1 MIMCTVRHVLT
12 GITIRQIRHVLLG
25 VISTCLRISGSIFVR
40 IVIVIVGIV
49 PVRMI
54 LHAST
59 VGMGLI
65 FCLTRLEGTAWVLV
79 RVRGT

>member
-1 MIMCTVRHVLT
+1 MIMCTVRHVLM
-12 GITIRQIRHVLLG
+12 GIIIRQMRHVLLG
-25 VISTCLRISGSIFVR
+25 VISTCLRISGSISVR

-65 FCLTRLEGTAWVLV
+65 FCPTPLGDIAWVLV
-79 RVRGT
+79 PVRGM

>member
-1 MIMCTVRHVLT
+1 MIMCTVRRVLM
-12 GITIRQIRHVLLG
+12 GIIIRQMRHVLLG
-25 VISTCLRISGSIFVR
+25 VINTCLRISGSIFVR

-54 LHAST
+54 LHVLT

-65 FCLTRLEGTAWVLV
+65 FCLTPLGGTAWVLV
-79 RVRGT
+79 RVRGM